1 MLPYQDHHETVGGVA
16 LKALGPEAA
25 RLFDEHLRSME
36 VRAQS
41 AQKRWVPAKWLVLLA
56 LLSVMSTIF
65 YILDSLATAL
75 W

>member
-1 MLPYQDHHETVGGVA
+1 MLSDQDHHETGGGVA

-36 VRAQS
+36 ERTQT
-41 AQKRWVPAKWLVLLA
+41 AQKLWVPAKWLVLLA
-56 LLSVMSTIF
+56 LLSVLSTIF